1 MEGRLK
7 GKVAVITGGASGMGK
22 ATVRRFLAEGA
33 AVVVGDLN
41 AGNGAATI
49 AELNQNGFD
58 KVDFLRTDVAEER
71 DVAALVARAI
81 ERFGRLDCIFNN
93 AGVGGVFGPIGE
105 TSTEGYDYTMAV
117 LVRSVFL
124 GMKHAAPVM
133 QRQGQGGSI
142 ISTASIAGLTGGN
155 GAHIYSAAKAAVIG
169 LTRSVALELAPH
181 RIRVNAIAPGVI
193 ETPLLEGGR
202 PGKMQAVA
210 RSKMLWPRLGTGDDI
225 AAMAAFLASDDGEFV
240 SGQVMV
246 VDGGLTAQ
254 GSNLWQMGVDGPLLR
269 NAGINRGS
277 TGQPSEARR
286 LDKNA

>member
-1 MEGRLK
+1 MGGRLE

-22 ATVRRFLAEGA
+22 STVARFLADGA
-33 AVVVGDLN
+33 SVVIGDLN
-41 AGNGAATI
+41 EENGKAALDEFGT
-49 AELNQNGFD
+49 ERC
-58 KVDFLRTDVAEER
+58 DFVRTDVAEEA
-71 DVAALVARAI
+71 DVAALVARSV

-105 TSTEGYDYTMAV
+105 TDTEGYDYTMAV

-124 GMKHAAPVM
+124 GMKHAAPIM

-142 ISTASIAGLTGGN
+142 ISTASIAAITGGN

-169 LTRSVALELAPH
+169 LTRSVALEMAPH

-193 ETPLLEGGR
+193 ETPLLDGGR
-202 PGKMQAVA
+202 PGALQAVA
-210 RSKMLWPRLGTGDDI
+210 QAKMLWPRLGTGDDI

-246 VDGGLTAQ
+246 VDGALTAQ
-254 GSNLWQMGVDGPLLR
+254 GSNLWNVGGDGPLMR
-269 NAGINRGS
+269 NAGVNRGS
-277 TGQPSEARR
+277 TGQESEVRR
-286 LDKNA
+286 LSRD

>member
-1 MEGRLK
+1 MQGRLNNR
-7 GKVAVITGGASGMGK
+7 VAVITGGASGMGK
-22 ATVRRFLAEGA
+22 ATVRRFLDEGA

-41 AGNGAATI
+41 AETGAAMLKEM
-49 AELNQNGFD
+49 ASD
-58 KVDFLRTDVAEER
+58 KVDFLRTDVAQEN
-71 DVAALVARAI
+71 DVAALVAHAV

-93 AGVGGVFGPIGE
+93 AGVGGVFGPIGQ

-124 GMKHAAPVM
+124 GMKHAASVM

-142 ISTASIAGLTGGN
+142 ISTASIAAITGGN
-155 GAHIYSAAKAAVIG
+155 GAHVYSAAKAAVIG

-193 ETPLLEGGR
+193 ETPLLAGER
-202 PGKMQAVA
+202 PGKMEAIAQ
-210 RSKMLWPRLGTGDDI
+210 SKMLWPRLGRGDDI

-254 GSNLWQMGVDGPLLR
+254 GCNLWEMGTDGPLTR

-277 TGQPSEARR
+277 TGQASEARR
-286 LDKNA
+286 LPRET